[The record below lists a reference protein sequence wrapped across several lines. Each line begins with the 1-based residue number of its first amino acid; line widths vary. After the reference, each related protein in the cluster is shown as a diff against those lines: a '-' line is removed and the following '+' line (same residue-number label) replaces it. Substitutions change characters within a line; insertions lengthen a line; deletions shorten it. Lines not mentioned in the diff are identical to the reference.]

1 MAFWIRHIIL
11 IVLCVV
17 LPLGAALYFDTESEK
32 DRARQVGASTVR
44 AATRGLDSAL
54 SLQAHE
60 AVAHAVSVA
69 QRLSD
74 NEVLSEMARSGSRG
88 EEAFTR
94 TVAMLDEA
102 AEGGRF
108 AWLVDAE
115 GNIVARNGATAR
127 DETPESVVGHPIFV
141 ATQTGNALDGIW
153 DDRNG
158 VVSVAGAP
166 IVDDG
171 AASGALLVGQQV
183 GSKTVKEL
191 ADKIEAQVTL
201 IAGENILASSLESA
215 KAQEVALPAKID
227 ETSYGGRRNAPL
239 PQFNLPML
247 PLLIDHRADGIAF
260 ASTAV
265 PVRGSVPAV
274 HWVVSVDS
282 SSGLEGL
289 AQRQE
294 IIFGVLAASILL
306 ALLIGL
312 VNHRT
317 FVRPIDR
324 VAEHLSEIQLG
335 RGDLEL
341 PEARVSRPFRRLV
354 RLINMT
360 VQRMPARGLSGIG
373 TADVSLSEA
382 RPVSR
387 TGSLM
392 VHHTP
397 VPEPAP
403 EPPPPAPTPEGLSEL
418 ELPEPEL
425 PPPQPP
431 AAEMPSPA
439 PQFADLGTPQ
449 PAEVPADI
457 EPSLP
462 PPPGTGLGGDDDV
475 DEAAAIAEAIASL
488 EAGQALSAPPQPAA
502 PSPRQASQ
510 IRGRPMGLEVP
521 SAEEEMPAPFAPSQS
536 TFLRE
541 GMSLSLPSQDDPAP
555 PERPAPG
562 VRGGGSLD
570 LSGYA
575 GVQDRDSADVDGES
589 FGPEATVVA
598 PVAEDLLAK
607 SARDDLTD
615 HHHVIN
621 GDEKPD
627 MTVVA
632 SVPAD
637 LLAQSAGE
645 APIPDP
651 PPPPSNENGLDAADR
666 AHFEE
671 VYERFIDMR
680 RRCGEKTADLAF
692 DRFLKKLTK
701 NRENLIKKYHCRT
714 VRFQVYEKDGK
725 AALKATPV
733 RAR

>member
-1 MAFWIRHIIL
+1 MAFWIRHIFL
-11 IVLCVV
+11 IALCVV
-17 LPLGAALYFDTESEK
+17 LPLGAALYVDTESEK
-32 DRARQVGASTVR
+32 DRAMQVGASTVR
-44 AATRGLDSAL
+44 VATRGLDSAL
-54 SLQAHE
+54 SLRAHQE
-60 AVAHAVSVA
+60 VAHAVSFA
-69 QRLSD
+69 QRFSD
-74 NEVLSEMARSGSRG
+74 LETLAEITKSGSRG
-88 EEAFTR
+88 DEAYAEA
-94 TVAMLDEA
+94 VALLDEA
-102 AEGGRF
+102 AQEARF
-108 AWLVDAE
+108 AWLVDPA
-115 GNIVARNGATAR
+115 GNIVARNGMKAR
-127 DETPESVVGHPIFV
+127 EETPESVVGHPLFI
-141 ATQTGNALDGIW
+141 ATQTGHAQDGIW

-158 VVSVAGAP
+158 VIRVAVAP
-166 IVDDG
+166 VVDDG
-171 AASGALLVGQQV
+171 AAAGALIVGQQV
-183 GSKTVKEL
+183 SSAAIKKIAIEL
-191 ADKIEAQVTL
+191 ESDVSL
-201 IAGENILASSLESA
+201 IAGDKILATTLDPA
-215 KAQEVALPAKID
+215 MAREVALPATFD
-227 ETSYGGRRNAPL
+227 EPSFGGRRSELL
-239 PQFNLPML
+239 PSFNLPVL
-247 PLLIDHRADGIAF
+247 PLLIDHRANGIAY
-260 ASTAV
+260 ASLAA
-265 PVRGSVPAV
+265 PVRGSTPAV

-282 SSGLEGL
+282 SNSLEGL

-294 IIFGVLAASILL
+294 IIFGVLAVSLL
-306 ALLIGL
+306 FALLIGL
-312 VNHRT
+312 MNHRT

-341 PEARVSRPFRRLV
+341 PEARVSQPFRRLV

-373 TADVSLSEA
+373 TADVSLTDA

-387 TGSLM
+387 TGNLM
-392 VHHTP
+392 VHSAPEPPAPPPEPEPKLPPPQAFTPIPDPMPSTSTPHP
-397 VPEPAP
+397 VPEPVRAAADLAM
-403 EPPPPAPTPEGLSEL
+403 PPAR
-418 ELPEPEL
+418 
-425 PPPQPP
+425 
-431 AAEMPSPA
+431 
-439 PQFADLGTPQ
+439 
-449 PAEVPADI
+449 EVPPDL

-462 PPPGTGLGGDDDV
+462 PPASDYGGDEV
-475 DEAAAIAEAIASL
+475 DEAQAIAEAIASL
-488 EAGQALSAPPQPAA
+488 EAGHALSAPPAPRAA
-502 PSPRQASQ
+502 SA
-510 IRGRPMGLEVP
+510 IRGRPMGAGP
-521 SAEEEMPAPFAPSQS
+521 FEEDMPAPFAPSQS

-541 GMSLSLPSQDDPAP
+541 GMSLSEPSQDDPLP

-575 GVQDRDSADVDGES
+575 GVKDSADVDGES

-651 PPPPSNENGLDAADR
+651 PPPPSSENGLDAADR

-680 RRCGEKTADLAF
+680 RRCGERTSDLAF